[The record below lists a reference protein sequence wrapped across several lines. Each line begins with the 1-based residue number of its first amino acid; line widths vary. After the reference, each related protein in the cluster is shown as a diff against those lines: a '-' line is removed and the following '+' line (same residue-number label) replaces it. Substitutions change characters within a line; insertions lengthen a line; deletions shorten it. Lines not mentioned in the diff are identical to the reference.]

1 MRRSRPQGPA
11 VKLSVTHVRIFVGF
25 GFATLLVLL
34 LGPFQGLEA
43 RLGLSDKTAHAA
55 AFYVLSLGLFAS
67 FPRIRR
73 TDLAFGVVGFAAATE
88 IAQLFTGRSG
98 SFEDFAADSAGIVIA
113 VLPAMVERLRY
124 SLHRAPEA

>member
-1 MRRSRPQGPA
+1 VQ
-11 VKLSVTHVRIFVGF
+11 LSVTHIRIFVGF

-124 SLHRAPEA
+124 SLHRAPEV

>member
-1 MRRSRPQGPA
+1 
-11 VKLSVTHVRIFVGF
+11 VKLSVTHIRIFVGF

-98 SFEDFAADSAGIVIA
+98 SFEDLAADSAGIVIA

-124 SLHRAPEA
+124 SLHRAPEV